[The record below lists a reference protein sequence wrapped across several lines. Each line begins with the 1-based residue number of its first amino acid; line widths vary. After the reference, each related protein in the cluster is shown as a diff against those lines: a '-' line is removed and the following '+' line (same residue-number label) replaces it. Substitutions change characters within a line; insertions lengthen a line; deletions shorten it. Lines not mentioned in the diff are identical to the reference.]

1 MSEQYFKTTNDQTNL
16 NWIEVVQ
23 KQVSSLRFGAVQ
35 ITMHDGR
42 VVQVETTERL
52 RFDQPRSKS
61 RSAREIN
68 NLEIQTG

>member
-1 MSEQYFKTTNDQTNL
+1 MSEQYFETVNDQTNL
-16 NWIEVVQ
+16 NWTEVVQ

-61 RSAREIN
+61 R
-68 NLEIQTG
+68 